1 MKRIKLFLVM
11 LSMIVSAL
19 ASAQNITV
27 TGSVKDSST
36 GEGIP
41 FASLQVKGTMVGTST
56 DLDGVYSI
64 SVPAD
69 GVLIFSSIGY
79 VNSEVPVAGRATV
92 DVMLEPDSQML
103 EETIVVA
110 FGTATKESFTGS
122 ATVVKSDDIAKVQAS
137 DATRA
142 LEGVVA
148 GVQMT
153 TSSGTLGSSPSIM
166 IRGASSISAGT
177 APLYIVDGIPSSR

>member
-1 MKRIKLFLVM
+1 MKKIKFLI
-11 LSMIVSAL
+11 MILALTVSA
-19 ASAQNITV
+19 AVSAQNITV
-27 TGSVKDSST
+27 TGQVKDSST

-41 FASLQVKGTMVGTST
+41 FASLQVKGTMVGAST
-56 DLDGVYSI
+56 DLDGFYSI
-64 SVPAD
+64 SAPTD

-122 ATVVKSDDIAKVQAS
+122 ATVVKSGDIAKVQSS

-153 TSSGTLGSSPSIM
+153 TASGTSSPRS
-166 IRGASSISAGT
+166 
-177 APLYIVDGIPSSR
+177 V